1 MACKTSMNEMNSHYI
16 FCILHYVSISFR
28 HKKICRSIRV
38 NGLRTYI
45 SFSQKNLCQFC
56 YSIMKFNVL
65 ISELSHEN
73 ENENKSLICSGTS
86 FSYIFQYIWTYRYSI
101 WQRSELVSPSLGNYV
116 WYAFKTIKSCLC
128 IVKQGKLKPLLCP
141 LLPPFLPSA
150 RHFIVIILVALAFFY
165 DYVAESRTCKKEF

>member
-1 MACKTSMNEMNSHYI
+1 MVQGFNLINKSPKFIMFKFFVFIIQPFFVSLTMVLVGCQVYLFAYETFRRIMNMLHIQQEGSRMACKTSMNEMNSHYI

-86 FSYIFQYIWTYRYSI
+86 FSYIFQYI
-101 WQRSELVSPSLGNYV
+101 
-116 WYAFKTIKSCLC
+116 
-128 IVKQGKLKPLLCP
+128 
-141 LLPPFLPSA
+141 
-150 RHFIVIILVALAFFY
+150 
-165 DYVAESRTCKKEF
+165 